1 MLSPLLY
8 LNGILSRYLWKNHL
22 AINWPWNSC
31 WINNCQSARLATFS
45 GNCLELADIGILNHV
60 KCQTFSCGCPEA
72 PYYSNEMYRCR
83 YSLDYLYGFL
93 GFNWINILPLVLIQ
107 RFQSLIYRSCLPK
120 CGIQLFHIGHSM
132 SSGKVGICRTFL
144 NIVNRLKHILDQI
157 IQNES
162 NNCCFFLELME
173 FLSRSFKTMASRIEM
188 IRFKAMASTK
198 ELVSFW
204 FYSSLK
210 LSYY

>member
-107 RFQSLIYRSCLPK
+107 RFQSLIYSSCLPK

-132 SSGKVGICRTFL
+132 SSGKVGICRIFL
-144 NIVNRLKHILDQI
+144 NIVNCLKHILDQI

-162 NNCCFFLELME
+162 NNCCFFLELMK

-198 ELVSFW
+198 ELISFW